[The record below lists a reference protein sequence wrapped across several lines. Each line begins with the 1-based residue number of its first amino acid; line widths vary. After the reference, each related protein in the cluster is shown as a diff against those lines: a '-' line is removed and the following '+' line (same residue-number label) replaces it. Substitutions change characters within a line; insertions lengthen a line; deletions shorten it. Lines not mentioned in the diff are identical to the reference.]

1 MTLKETLQQIKSAS
15 RSKLPAET
23 AAIMSR
29 ATEQLKDSGVAGRAL
44 GEGQPAPDFTLPDWQ
59 GKQYDSREILA
70 NGPLILSFYRGSW

>member
-15 RSKLPAET
+15 RSKIPEET

-29 ATEQLKDSGVAGRAL
+29 TTEQLKNSGAAALAL
-44 GEGQPAPDFTLPDWQ
+44 GAGQSAPDFTLPDWQ
-59 GKQYDSREILA
+59 GKQYNSKEILA